1 MTSCGAEAW
10 GNPRRDGRSPA
21 LLAVCFPPPSYSC
34 GPGAGKVRSSSCR
47 AAGETGYSCRL
58 LPSRSRGAAG
68 ADYTS
73 SPRLAALSEPRWGA
87 PAPGTPQAACPQ
99 LEPRSGS
106 ERPGRGRQR
115 CGDPLPL
122 STPYPARPG
131 LHTGNAGDC
140 EAFPFSFSSS
150 SATRA
155 GWLWRPR
162 KGPPSPQQQQS
173 SRAHRRPRRAAGRAA
188 TTAAGIRGHRAGSSV
203 PSPAGGA
210 AATGAR
216 ARRGGC
222 GGSSGSDPARAR
234 ARTPP
239 SLPWPRA
246 ALPPPAAGGRQSAPL
261 PRRLA
266 RRGSG
271 WGRCSGCA
279 EREVPPGGYWRSVR
293 ASPSL
298 VIHWTDG
305 DPQFS
310 LCPAGRSG
318 AGPPRDPSLAKRV
331 CASEP

>member
-1 MTSCGAEAW
+1 MGW
-10 GNPRRDGRSPA
+10 H
-21 LLAVCFPPPSYSC
+21 SC
-34 GPGAGKVRSSSCR
+34 GPSVIKHGTAVTLRHPRQTGWDNEPPSPGSAQGADVGGGVLCREGPVR
-47 AAGETGYSCRL
+47 
-58 LPSRSRGAAG
+58 AG
-68 ADYTS
+68 AD
-73 SPRLAALSEPRWGA
+73 LG
-87 PAPGTPQAACPQ
+87 
-99 LEPRSGS
+99 
-106 ERPGRGRQR
+106 
-115 CGDPLPL
+115 
-122 STPYPARPG
+122 
-131 LHTGNAGDC
+131 
-140 EAFPFSFSSS
+140 
-150 SATRA
+150 
-155 GWLWRPR
+155 
-162 KGPPSPQQQQS
+162 
-173 SRAHRRPRRAAGRAA
+173 
-188 TTAAGIRGHRAGSSV
+188 GI
-203 PSPAGGA
+203 
-210 AATGAR
+210 
-216 ARRGGC
+216 
-222 GGSSGSDPARAR
+222 DPARAR